1 MRILLLPAM
10 LLVCLCCPLLAFSQD
25 AKQFYEPEDTLAAAV
40 VTALENRSASTQTG
54 LERLDKSR
62 ISNGFAL
69 LSTPDVLKVIQAL
82 PGVASGTE
90 LMSGLYVHGGDGS
103 DNLFLLDGVPMYQVS
118 HLAGLF
124 SSFNAD
130 VLDRVDFY
138 KSGFPGRYG
147 GRLSSVVDVRTSD
160 GDFYDWS
167 GVFSIGLIDG
177 RLQFDGPIVRD
188 KLSFNVA
195 LRRSWLDV
203 LSVPGFAIAN
213 RGKLEQKDAGY
224 SFTDANASLAWKVSD
239 GNKLTAR
246 FYLGDDALRLMES
259 ATIKEYGTDRVYS
272 GTDETS
278 GRIRWGNILGS
289 LAWDGSVSE
298 NLGYNVTAYYSRSM
312 SRVKF
317 GVSDWSLTDADE
329 ELINSVTE
337 TNRSLTEDIG
347 IKADVI
353 YIPHRNHHLRLGMKC
368 NMLVFRPEH
377 LRLMESAGNMS
388 ESGNAV
394 RYVAG
399 EASVYVED
407 EMKLAGWLDANL
419 GVRYAPNFVR
429 GKTWHHIEPRV
440 ALRFRCCDDVSI
452 KASYSEMNQ
461 FAHRIA
467 TTYLDLPTNCWMPS
481 TEKVAPMHSRQF
493 AAGVYSQLPYDLVF
507 NVEGFYKTMDNL
519 LEYVGSNSLFPP
531 LDKWETDFAEG
542 IGRAYGM
549 EVELGYRTL
558 STDVSLY
565 YTLSWS
571 QRHFAALYHDWFPDR
586 NDNRHKITIQARHKF
601 SDKFDLYAAWNYH
614 SGGYMTGATYEVAG
628 ESFPQDFYNRPN
640 NIHIPDYHRL
650 DVGMNFR
657 KRTKRGNLR
666 TWNISIYNLYCRMN
680 AINAAIEKGDDGR
693 YHGVAHGL
701 VPIIPSF
708 SYTLEF

>member
-177 RLQFDGPIVRD
+177 RLQFDGPIVRN

-259 ATIKEYGTDRVYS
+259 TTIKEYGTDRVYS

-368 NMLVFRPEH
+368 NMPE
-377 LRLMESAGNMS
+377 
-388 ESGNAV
+388 
-394 RYVAG
+394 
-399 EASVYVED
+399 
-407 EMKLAGWLDANL
+407 
-419 GVRYAPNFVR
+419 
-429 GKTWHHIEPRV
+429 
-440 ALRFRCCDDVSI
+440 
-452 KASYSEMNQ
+452 
-461 FAHRIA
+461 
-467 TTYLDLPTNCWMPS
+467 
-481 TEKVAPMHSRQF
+481 
-493 AAGVYSQLPYDLVF
+493 
-507 NVEGFYKTMDNL
+507 
-519 LEYVGSNSLFPP
+519 
-531 LDKWETDFAEG
+531 
-542 IGRAYGM
+542 
-549 EVELGYRTL
+549 
-558 STDVSLY
+558 
-565 YTLSWS
+565 
-571 QRHFAALYHDWFPDR
+571 
-586 NDNRHKITIQARHKF
+586 
-601 SDKFDLYAAWNYH
+601 
-614 SGGYMTGATYEVAG
+614 
-628 ESFPQDFYNRPN
+628 
-640 NIHIPDYHRL
+640 
-650 DVGMNFR
+650 
-657 KRTKRGNLR
+657 
-666 TWNISIYNLYCRMN
+666 
-680 AINAAIEKGDDGR
+680 
-693 YHGVAHGL
+693 
-701 VPIIPSF
+701 
-708 SYTLEF
+708 